1 MNLKKTIIVFFLILS
16 FEGSGF
22 AQMAQMNP
30 AKPNSEEITL
40 EKPYN
45 TKDGIKDPQRI
56 SPEQLKQLG
65 IKDSALPPQAQ
76 SVPSQKPEPDKPDQP
91 KKVPSGQSSS
101 QIPAAESLSEFELFI
116 ARGTMGKIS
125 TNIRQFGYDLFRQ
138 PPSTFAPADRIP
150 VGPDYVI
157 GPGDELRI
165 TIWGNIEGQWSVV
178 VDMDGKITLPKVGT
192 IGVTGLTFGEL
203 KTTLNKEL
211 SRYYTNFQMNVSMG
225 PLRSMRVYI
234 VGNAAK
240 PGAYTI
246 SSLSTLVN
254 SLFEAGGPNKTG
266 SMRDIQVKRNTHTV
280 VRFDMYDFL
289 LKGNKT
295 KDVRLMPED
304 VIFIPPVGPLA
315 GIAGN
320 VKNPAIYELKGET
333 RLLDLIEM
341 AGGLSGMAFRGRV
354 QVQRTQTNEFRTVFE
369 GDLIDV
375 EKNAEKNF
383 LIKDGDLI
391 KVFSVADLKN
401 TVTITGAVQNAG
413 EYGVESGVT
422 RVRDIISM
430 SGGLQY
436 YASSQMEITRVKV
449 TQSGPQTE
457 RFVIDAFKAMEGDPA
472 NNVLL
477 EMNDYLFVRTVPEW
491 QLYRTVIVGGE
502 VKYPGMYTITRG
514 ERLSSV
520 LERAGGYTNF
530 SHLRGAVFTRERVRQ
545 LQQKSLEELAERLER
560 ELITESASR
569 TGAAVSV
576 EEVEAKKLEMEQR
589 KQFIESLKKVKAT
602 GRMTIWLAHLRLL
615 KGSDYDIELEEGDT
629 LYIPAENKVINVV
642 GAVMSNGSFIYNE
655 KWGYED
661 YVQMAGG
668 YSRHAD
674 EDNVFVMKVDG
685 SARKLSRGF
694 MNWSPLK
701 KRWEIAGFNESRGV
715 LEAGDSI
722 VVPDRLERTAWLRNL
737 KDITQILAN
746 AGVAAATIAV
756 LYKTLD

>member
-295 KDVRLMPED
+295 K
-304 VIFIPPVGPLA
+304 
-315 GIAGN
+315 
-320 VKNPAIYELKGET
+320 
-333 RLLDLIEM
+333 
-341 AGGLSGMAFRGRV
+341 
-354 QVQRTQTNEFRTVFE
+354 
-369 GDLIDV
+369 
-375 EKNAEKNF
+375 
-383 LIKDGDLI
+383 
-391 KVFSVADLKN
+391 
-401 TVTITGAVQNAG
+401 
-413 EYGVESGVT
+413 
-422 RVRDIISM
+422 
-430 SGGLQY
+430 
-436 YASSQMEITRVKV
+436 
-449 TQSGPQTE
+449 
-457 RFVIDAFKAMEGDPA
+457 
-472 NNVLL
+472 
-477 EMNDYLFVRTVPEW
+477 
-491 QLYRTVIVGGE
+491 
-502 VKYPGMYTITRG
+502 
-514 ERLSSV
+514 
-520 LERAGGYTNF
+520 
-530 SHLRGAVFTRERVRQ
+530 
-545 LQQKSLEELAERLER
+545 
-560 ELITESASR
+560 
-569 TGAAVSV
+569 
-576 EEVEAKKLEMEQR
+576 
-589 KQFIESLKKVKAT
+589 
-602 GRMTIWLAHLRLL
+602 
-615 KGSDYDIELEEGDT
+615 
-629 LYIPAENKVINVV
+629 
-642 GAVMSNGSFIYNE
+642 
-655 KWGYED
+655 
-661 YVQMAGG
+661 
-668 YSRHAD
+668 
-674 EDNVFVMKVDG
+674 
-685 SARKLSRGF
+685 
-694 MNWSPLK
+694 
-701 KRWEIAGFNESRGV
+701 
-715 LEAGDSI
+715 
-722 VVPDRLERTAWLRNL
+722 
-737 KDITQILAN
+737 
-746 AGVAAATIAV
+746 
-756 LYKTLD
+756 